1 MIKNLRVDHRLLHG
15 QVAFSW
21 TAFLGADSILLASDS
36 LLNDDLRLTAVKIAR
51 PPGVKLVVKTI
62 DDSIKA
68 INSGVTDKY
77 KLFVVTDTIKD
88 AGRIA
93 RECKLNS
100 INLGGT
106 KSAKDKKKLSKAIY
120 ATDEEI
126 NLLKELNVEG
136 IKMTIQMIPSEP
148 EINVQSVLNNF

>member
-1 MIKNLRVDHRLLHG
+1 MKFICEKEKLL
-15 QVAFSW
+15 
-21 TAFLGADSILLASDS
+21 
-36 LLNDDLRLTAVKIAR
+36 
-51 PPGVKLVVKTI
+51 
-62 DDSIKA
+62 KA

-126 NLLKELNVEG
+126 NLLKELDAEG